1 MVLLFVSETWVL
13 STTMEK
19 QLARV
24 YAGFLLN
31 LMTKR
36 EKRSLDGRWQWEG
49 AESIL
54 KAVGNQ
60 DVRMYID
67 RRQATVAQWV
77 ALRPIFEV

>member
-1 MVLLFVSETWVL
+1 MGGS
-13 STTMEK
+13 
-19 QLARV
+19 
-24 YAGFLLN
+24 
-31 LMTKR
+31 
-36 EKRSLDGRWQWEG
+36 
-49 AESIL
+49 ESIL